1 MFSALHY
8 GGGIQGLCVAE
19 IESSVAT
26 LTGARIPS
34 FQSYRSIKLE
44 DKGMVL
50 CKYFDV
56 GEGVR
61 IPCSGVTFQS
71 GEILKKRFNK
81 TQQFEKT
88 NASKKGKE

>member
-8 GGGIQGLCVAE
+8 GGGIQGVCVAE
-19 IESSVAT
+19 IESST